1 MNANQKQ
8 RIAQAVSNW
17 RSYDLQ
23 EAETVTEDELSAMC
37 SSMAALLQELVDAP
51 EPEPENAK
59 WRLGDLVQKV
69 RGSKWRGKV
78 VGFYSTEA
86 TPIGYSVESAF
97 EPGSV
102 QVWPEAALIEWD
114 GAK

>member
-1 MNANQKQ
+1 MNAEQKQ
-8 RIAQAVSNW
+8 RAAQMLRRFSQANP
-17 RSYDLQ
+17 R
-23 EAETVTEDELSAMC
+23 TLSADNAAVD
-37 SSMAALLQELVDAP
+37 MAALLHELIDASYNAP
-51 EPEPENAK
+51 PGAK
-59 WRLGDLVQKV
+59 WRLGDMVQKA

-102 QVWPEAALIEWD
+102 QVWPEAALVEWD
-114 GAK
+114 GEK

>member
-1 MNANQKQ
+1 MNAEQKQ
-8 RIAQAVSNW
+8 RAMQMLRRFSQANPRTLHADNAAV
-17 RSYDLQ
+17 D
-23 EAETVTEDELSAMC
+23 
-37 SSMAALLQELVDAP
+37 MAALLHELIDASSAA
-51 EPEPENAK
+51 PENAK